1 MSASISTNRSSPR
14 TLSPTSRRVCNG
26 RETAPMPP
34 VLRSF
39 AEMDCTALQAT
50 SLIMRSIARPTV
62 LSGLEDRLSRA
73 GGLAALEAHFGVGV
87 EGERAHRSPPCKT
100 PSPEPYCRRQ
110 AASGQLLAGG
120 WRCRCVVRGLAISRV
135 SPTNSICSICSGLRP
150 AASSR
155 RSTLEIEIA
164 AGTVARESST
174 RSPGI

>member
-1 MSASISTNRSSPR
+1 
-14 TLSPTSRRVCNG
+14 
-26 RETAPMPP
+26 MPP

-39 AEMDCTALQAT
+39 AEMDCTTLLAT

-62 LSGLEDRLSRA
+62 LSGLEDRQSRA

-120 WRCRCVVRGLAISRV
+120 WRCRCVVGGLGRQSAGFCASTAAHW
-135 SPTNSICSICSGLRP
+135 PYPECRP
-150 AASSR
+150 R
-155 RSTLEIEIA
+155 
-164 AGTVARESST
+164 T
-174 RSPGI
+174 RSARSARGCGGGWFPPQHSGDRDSGRYRCQRKFN

>member
-1 MSASISTNRSSPR
+1 
-14 TLSPTSRRVCNG
+14 
-26 RETAPMPP
+26 MPP

-87 EGERAHRSPPCKT
+87 ECERAHRSPPCKT

-174 RSPGI
+174 RSPGIRGRRPETASDETLA